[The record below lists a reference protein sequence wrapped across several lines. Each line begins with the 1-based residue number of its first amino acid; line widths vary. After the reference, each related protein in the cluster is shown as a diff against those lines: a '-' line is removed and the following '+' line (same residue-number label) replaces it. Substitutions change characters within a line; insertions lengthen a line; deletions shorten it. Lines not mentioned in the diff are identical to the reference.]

1 MEQAER
7 MLTIARKILSE
18 KDLDDAL
25 VLVSVIEVY
34 LQVDT
39 VAAEKI

>member
-1 MEQAER
+1 

-25 VLVSVIEVY
+25 VLVSAMEVY